1 MGKRSIQKLTAR
13 EVQTA
18 GKGRYGDG
26 GGLYL
31 VVDGAGSRK
40 WVFRFTWAAAQ
51 KDMGLGSAR
60 DVPLAKAR
68 EKAAQARAMLAE
80 GRNPL
85 ELKQS
90 RQAIPTFGQVA
101 DDLIA
106 SMRPSW
112 KNAKHAAQ
120 WETTLATYAAPIR
133 PLPVDKISTEDVLK
147 ILRPIWQS
155 KPETANR
162 LRGRI
167 ERVFDAARAK
177 GHRSL
182 ENPARW
188 RGHLDAVLPRRTKL
202 SRGHHKAMPY
212 EAVRTFLTSLRALPS
227 TSNLALE
234 FTILTAARSGET
246 RLMTWGEVDFEQR
259 AWTIP
264 AHRMK
269 EAREHRVPLTDRAIA
284 ILRAIAP
291 PASAAGKNVHVFPG
305 GKAESPLSETALT
318 MALRRLDFDGNTVH
332 GFRSTFR
339 DWAWECTSFPRELA
353 EAALSHAVGD
363 ATERAYRRGDALEK
377 RRELMRAW
385 EEFCD
390 GTRGSVVRLAV

>member
-1 MGKRSIQKLTAR
+1 MAQRSIHKLTAR
-13 EVQTA
+13 EVQVATA
-18 GKGRYGDG
+18 GRHGDG

-31 VVDGAGSRK
+31 VVDVAGSRK
-40 WVFRFTWAAAQ
+40 WVFRFTWAGTQ

-60 DVPLAKAR
+60 DVPLARAR
-68 EKAAQARAMLAE
+68 EKASQARALLAD
-80 GRNPL
+80 GRHPL

-90 RQAIPTFGQVA
+90 RQAIPTFGQLA
-101 DDLIA
+101 DDLIV

-120 WETTLATYAAPIR
+120 WETTLSTYAAPLR
-133 PLPVDKISTEDVLK
+133 ALSVDRISTEDVLK
-147 ILRPIWQS
+147 VLRPLWQS

-167 ERVFDAARAK
+167 ERVFDAARAQ
-177 GHRSL
+177 GYRSL

-188 RGHLDAVLPRRTKL
+188 RGHLDTIFPRRTKL
-202 SRGHHKAMPY
+202 SRVHHNAMPY
-212 EAVRTFLTSLRALPS
+212 EAIKAFLARLQSSPS

-246 RLMTWGEVDFEQR
+246 RLMTWREIDFEQR
-259 AWTIP
+259 TWTIP

-269 EAREHRVPLTDRAIA
+269 EAREHRVPLVDRAIA
-284 ILRAIAP
+284 ILHTITP
-291 PASAAGKNVHVFPG
+291 SADVRGDIFVFPG
-305 GKAESPLSETALT
+305 GKAGAPLSEMALT
-318 MALRRLDFDGNTVH
+318 MALRRLGDDGNTVH

-377 RRELMRAW
+377 RRELMKAW